1 MQFHFIHPHQV
12 TSPHPVVQCTP
23 NQLITRSPKL
33 VQQPPRPKPAP
44 PASRAVM
51 HRAMKQQD
59 QPQKMTNKQVNHL
72 FAGWEPGRDR
82 AEQIFG
88 CCTTPPS
95 PRTGAALAK
104 SVTTFVVGAIKW
116 RLLLPFVAWLGW
128 GRGCRNVSVHRRSA
142 RSLQSPTIANGS
154 SSGSYRLSLRPRLPP
169 PCHPLHCIGPKWW

>member
-72 FAGWEPGRDR
+72 FAGWGPGWDR

-95 PRTGAALAK
+95 PRRIPTEL
-104 SVTTFVVGAIKW
+104 
-116 RLLLPFVAWLGW
+116 
-128 GRGCRNVSVHRRSA
+128 NRRSSCQIGDHFCCWCNKMA
-142 RSLQSPTIANGS
+142 FIAPV
-154 SSGSYRLSLRPRLPP
+154 RCLAWLRPRLPKCFGASAISTLAAVP
-169 PCHPLHCIGPKWW
+169 HYC